1 VRVRKSSGRGSDPI
15 AKRQMRGRSSSSDF
29 RSTCMRSRAVGYW
42 EHVAT
47 ILLKLELPI
56 LVVAGIIGQK
66 SAAKLWSRLL
76 GHEAPNTAQEN
87 VRVVELLPVAIVEGR
102 RCLARGNRVG
112 RVAGD
117 RPRRERHRR
126 TEREGGTA

>member
-1 VRVRKSSGRGSDPI
+1 
-15 AKRQMRGRSSSSDF
+15 
-29 RSTCMRSRAVGYW
+29 MRSRAVGYW

-87 VRVVELLPVAIVEGR
+87 VRVVELLPVAIVEGTFYK
-102 RCLARGNRVG
+102 LARMTLDRSL
-112 RVAGD
+112 RVAAS
-117 RPRRERHRR
+117 RS
-126 TEREGGTA
+126 EGAWLGETGSGE